1 MLSKKE
7 IESVDKRYK
16 KKLVQITFGIDNIK
30 KTYKFHKK
38 NYKIIFIGNIKYA
51 PNKKACFEFAS
62 KVLPIILKEQSN
74 IEFHIIGEISKIDRF
89 LLSRKKNVKVLN
101 KVKNLESSL
110 NRAICGIA
118 NLEISTGIQ
127 TKLLSYMSFGL
138 PSVCSKQVAEN
149 FDGIKKSKINYY
161 RNNEEL
167 AKIILK
173 YKRNKIFSLSSS
185 KRSLNTIKKFKW
197 EKVLPV
203 LNKLIA

>member
-1 MLSKKE
+1 
-7 IESVDKRYK
+7 
-16 KKLVQITFGIDNIK
+16 
-30 KTYKFHKK
+30 
-38 NYKIIFIGNIKYA
+38 
-51 PNKKACFEFAS
+51 
-62 KVLPIILKEQSN
+62 
-74 IEFHIIGEISKIDRF
+74 
-89 LLSRKKNVKVLN
+89 
-101 KVKNLESSL
+101 
-110 NRAICGIA
+110 
-118 NLEISTGIQ
+118 
-127 TKLLSYMSFGL
+127 MSFGL